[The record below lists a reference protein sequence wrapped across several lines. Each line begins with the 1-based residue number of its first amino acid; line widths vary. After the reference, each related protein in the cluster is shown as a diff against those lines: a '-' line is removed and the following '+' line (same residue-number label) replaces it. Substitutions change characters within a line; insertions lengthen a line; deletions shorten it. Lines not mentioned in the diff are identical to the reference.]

1 MYCSFRIYIDKAP
14 NPICP
19 QNISDIFSLFENA
32 FGKRFDFISM
42 LLFDPESDG
51 LLVDKKFSCDDI
63 GKSEFLNTDISPVM
77 VGKSGEMSAPFIRAA
92 CNGSPAQ
99 LYTDAQVEIQF
110 PVYAMPFT
118 VRADGKQGKDFS
130 FQTYTRLIQTLNA
143 SGFSVNNAFCHR
155 YSRKNEAVTLDGG
168 QLGSFVGCRG
178 RRNLKNSVQHR
189 KKGCLNR
196 LMGIYCANSIRADL
210 LSEETQKQ
218 ITALVGSDCTQNAGN
233 VFSFTLG
240 TDEALTPLKR
250 IRRRRV
256 QKKLEALLCRIG
268 GGN

>member
-1 MYCSFRIYIDKAP
+1 
-14 NPICP
+14 
-19 QNISDIFSLFENA
+19 
-32 FGKRFDFISM
+32 
-42 LLFDPESDG
+42 
-51 LLVDKKFSCDDI
+51 
-63 GKSEFLNTDISPVM
+63 
-77 VGKSGEMSAPFIRAA
+77 MSAPFIRAA

-118 VRADGKQGKDFS
+118 IRADGKQGKDFS

-196 LMGIYCANSIRADL
+196 LIGIYGANSIRADL

-233 VFSFTLG
+233 VFSFTLE

-256 QKKLEALLCRIG
+256 QKKLEALLCRIDVK
-268 GGN
+268 